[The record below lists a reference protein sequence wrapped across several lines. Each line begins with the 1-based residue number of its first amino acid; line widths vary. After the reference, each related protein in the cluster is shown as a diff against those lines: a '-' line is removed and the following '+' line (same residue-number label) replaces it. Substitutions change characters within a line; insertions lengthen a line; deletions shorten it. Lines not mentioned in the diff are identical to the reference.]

1 MFTGL
6 VEDTGTIVSTAPRG
20 NGVVLRIQ
28 TAIPLADVEIG
39 ASIAVDGCCLTV
51 ETMDGDCFTATAGRE
66 TLDKTTVGQFST
78 GRRVHLERALRLGDR
93 LGGHL
98 VQGHVDGV
106 GRCIRV
112 TPERESWVIWLEVP
126 SDLARYV
133 AAKGSICV
141 DGVSLTVNE
150 IEGTRFRVNIVPH
163 TIEVT
168 HMGDLKPDAAV
179 NLEVDILAKY
189 VERMVM
195 GPDGTGP
202 ALTVDRLREA
212 GF

>member
-1 MFTGL
+1 M
-6 VEDTGTIVSTAPRG
+6 
-20 NGVVLRIQ
+20 RI
-28 TAIPLADVEIG
+28 
-39 ASIAVDGCCLTV
+39 
-51 ETMDGDCFTATAGRE
+51 ME
-66 TLDKTTVGQFST
+66 TLSEISPGLLALSAAALVAWHAG
-78 GRRVHLERALRLGDR
+78 LRALQLGDR

-106 GRCIRV
+106 GTV
-112 TPERESWVIWLEVP
+112 VSAVDAAESRVIWIDVTA
-126 SDLARYV
+126 SLARYV
-133 AAKGSICV
+133 AAKGSITI